1 MQTIKQHITF
11 RAATLVLV
19 FAFLLPSAVKFAH
32 IFEHHEHEVCH
43 NEYEAHLHTLNVD
56 CDFYKFKLATS
67 FTIPNYNVEIFQPQ
81 HTYLKSDSHYDFLS
95 DYQRLHF
102 SLRGPPQINLI

>member
-1 MQTIKQHITF
+1 VQNIKQHIAF
-11 RAATLVLV
+11 RTATLLLVFTLVL
-19 FAFLLPSAVKFAH
+19 PSVVKFSH
-32 IFEHHEHEVCH
+32 VFEHHQHEVC
-43 NEYEAHLHTLNVD
+43 NGEITTHLHNQDVD
-56 CDFYKFKLATS
+56 CEFYKFKLATS
-67 FTIPNYNVEIFQPQ
+67 FTIPDYNVDIFQPQ